1 MKINHEDILKKYLL
15 DDIGFGDITT
25 ESLIDRD
32 LRIDGEI
39 KCHEEAV
46 IAGLE
51 EANLL
56 YKSLNCEVEFYLK
69 METK

>member
-1 MKINHEDILKKYLL
+1 MNIKHEDILKKYLL

-39 KCHEEAV
+39 KC
-46 IAGLE
+46 IDDG
-51 EANLL
+51 NIRNSWIKYLL
-56 YKSLNCEVEFYLK
+56 
-69 METK
+69 